1 MRQTWIL
8 FAEYRN
14 GKVIAS
20 AVEQS
25 SVPNIH
31 AIGDMV
37 DGKLELTP
45 VAIQAGKLL
54 ADRLY
59 GESKEL
65 VCTVF
70 SHPPSIFPLFPSI

>member
-20 AVEQS
+20 AAEQS

-59 GESKEL
+59 GGSKEL